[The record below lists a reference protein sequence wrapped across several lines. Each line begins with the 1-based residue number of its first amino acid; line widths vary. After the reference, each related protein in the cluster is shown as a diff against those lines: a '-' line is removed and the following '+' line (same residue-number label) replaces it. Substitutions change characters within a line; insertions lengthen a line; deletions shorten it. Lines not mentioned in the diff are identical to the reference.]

1 MSRDCFSLLCDQIK
15 SNVGEHV
22 FRSEAYLHDLY
33 RGRHIPHP
41 DDGKY
46 VRRMMNLALAARAYQ
61 GDFISGEV
69 KVALILRLLA
79 GGSYLD
85 LSLIFET
92 NPSYALAIFHQV
104 IRDWIL
110 DDRLVKINGMEY
122 CQDEARMN
130 EVALQFARGSGG
142 VIGGCIG
149 AIDGWIV
156 KIIRPSKRDNV
167 IDPKSFY
174 SRKGF
179 HGISVQAI
187 VDKNKR
193 VLFRSIESR
202 GAEHDS
208 SAFKRTNLYKWLID
222 NWHTL
227 RDKGYYFI
235 GDSAYSLKT
244 FLHTPYDNA
253 VHGTAEDNYNYFHS
267 SSRIVVE
274 CTFGEIDLRWGIL
287 WKPLHFSLEH
297 NCKVIDACIRLHNF
311 IIDYRLSSSDTND
324 SSYERSIFDD
334 ECRRFLAVLPDTEDE
349 GGIHGGKC
357 EVQRDNDF
365 NIYRGG
371 RPTKNE
377 TICESVAW
385 QWRNLHRDNIAR
397 RRLVRP
403 RSNWYRVNNRILN

>member
-15 SNVGEHV
+15 NNVGEHV
-22 FRSEAYLHDLY
+22 FRSEAYLDDLY
-33 RGRHIPHP
+33 RGRLIPHP
-41 DDGKY
+41 DEGKY
-46 VRRMMNLALAARAYQ
+46 VQRMMSLAVAARAYQ

-69 KVALILRLLA
+69 KVALMLRLLA

-85 LSLIFET
+85 LGFMFET
-92 NPSYALAIFHQV
+92 NASYALAIFHKV

-142 VIGGCIG
+142 VMGGCIR

-156 KIIRPSKRDNV
+156 KIVRPSKRDNV
-167 IDPKSFY
+167 MDPKSFY

-179 HGISVQAI
+179 FGISVQAI
-187 VDKNKR
+187 VDKNKK

-208 SAFKRTNLYKWLID
+208 SAFKRTNLYKWLME
-222 NWHTL
+222 NWCTL

-235 GDSAYSLKT
+235 GDSAYSLKS
-244 FLHTPYDNA
+244 FLHTPYDNT

-274 CTFGEIDLRWGIL
+274 CTFGEVDLRWGIL

-311 IIDYRLSSSDTND
+311 IINYRVTCGDENYTD

-334 ECRRFLAVLPDTEDE
+334 ECRRFLAVSPEIE
-349 GGIHGGKC
+349 EEQGGTYGG
-357 EVQRDNDF
+357 ERELQRDKDF
-365 NIYRGG
+365 NISRGG
-371 RPTKNE
+371 RPTSNE
-377 TICESVAW
+377 SVCESVA
-385 QWRNLHRDNIAR
+385 QKWRDQYRNNIAHQ
-397 RRLVRP
+397 
-403 RSNWYRVNNRILN
+403 